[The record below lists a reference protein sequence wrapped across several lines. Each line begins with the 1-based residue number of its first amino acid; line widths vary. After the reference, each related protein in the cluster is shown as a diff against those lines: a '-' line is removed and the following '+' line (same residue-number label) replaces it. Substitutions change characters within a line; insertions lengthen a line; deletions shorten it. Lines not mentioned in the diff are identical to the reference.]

1 MDELAVLAPAAPN
14 RHLTEDRKQQILRV
28 WHGYRLQVA
37 PPGKEG
43 GHGYQDP
50 AITPWCDRLNAL
62 AGVCTIQSCAG
73 HNFPNGSRTSA
84 HLWLRL
90 IEPLAVLFRREAF
103 GLASDTRHVERLATI
118 YEPTDGEVVEIIFA
132 GSERN
137 RLDESMVRILEFFRS
152 LSDRLTSGG

>member
-1 MDELAVLAPAAPN
+1 MSTPGALIQVPPSRYLSDV
-14 RHLTEDRKQQILRV
+14 RKREILDA
-28 WHGYRLQVA
+28 WHAYRLQLA

-50 AITPWCDRLNAL
+50 AISPWCDRLNAL
-62 AGVCTIQSCAG
+62 PGVCTIQSCSG
-73 HNFPNGSRTSA
+73 HAFPDGSRTSA
-84 HLWLRL
+84 HLWVRL
-90 IEPLAVLFRREAF
+90 NSPLAALFHQEAF

-118 YEPTDGEVVEIIFA
+118 YEPMDGEIVEVIFV

-137 RLDESMVRILEFFRS
+137 QLEESMIRILEFFRS